1 MASLGVNIDHIAN
14 VRQARRAV
22 EPDPVSYALL
32 AELGGADMVVT
43 SGISLSQRRRGWA
56 VAGRCARP

>member
-32 AELGGADMVVT
+32 AELGG
-43 SGISLSQRRRGWA
+43 G
-56 VAGRCARP
+56 